1 MRLPSVQI
9 PHDVRALVDK
19 GADLVDQLVTAI
31 PRLTAM
37 LAAGEELVMRGTLLL
52 ERIEATRA
60 RAEQIA
66 THVESTEVRADQLVT
81 AMEPAVG
88 RLLPLLERV
97 AETVGPR
104 EVSAAVALLDTLP
117 RLTARFEQDVLPKLS
132 EMSTVAPDIHDL
144 LEASRQL
151 NDLFGGLPGM
161 GRIKRKVEERAEDH
175 DTTDAAVD

>member
-1 MRLPSVQI
+1 V
-9 PHDVRALVDK
+9 LVDK

-31 PRLTAM
+31 PRLTAMLTAM

-60 RAEQIA
+60 RAEEIA
-66 THVESTEVRADQLVT
+66 TQVESTEVRADQLVT

-97 AETVGPR
+97 AGTVGPR

-117 RLTARFEQDVLPKLS
+117 RLTARFEQDVLPNRS
-132 EMSTVAPDIHDL
+132 EMSTMAPDIHDL

-151 NDLFGGLPGM
+151 NELFGGLPGM
-161 GRIKRKVEERAEDH
+161 GRVKRKVEERAEDQ
-175 DTTDAAVD
+175 DTPDSAAD